1 MLRRSIFLLAVCY
14 LCLTVAASLINQAA
28 ATGTFNVLS
37 MNVNGF
43 PAFIIP
49 TDTWNNKETYTM
61 YMGQKLAEYNYG
73 VINVQEDFD
82 YHTTLY
88 KYDNHTFRTAT
99 TGGALI
105 GSGLNTLSKYDWID
119 FSRFDWDQYGDLDE
133 YLLEKGFTFM
143 RVRIDEGVYIDMINL
158 DVSRDIRT
166 FNVAAQR
173 SQIHQLINVIK
184 ANSAGN
190 AVIVFGDMS
199 LKSTYS
205 SSKHNIHLLT
215 NQTGLTD
222 AWVQAIGRDPL
233 AAGTD
238 TSECPQG
245 VPSNINCEVGDKVFY
260 RGSPVIN
267 LKSTGFFYDTSRFLS
282 PENKPLTDHH
292 PVRVEFA
299 YTLTDGLRQSRLCGG
314 PHGTWFNDLSSIP
327 ASPKLDYITLRGAD
341 RLDGITL
348 GLSSR
353 QNFTHGGPGGDSY
366 SLRMIPGD
374 YVTSVKLCWGKKY
387 RHTRIFYAQANTS
400 WGHSVHAGTKTQNC
414 TTLTA
419 PGGYGVVGTYG
430 RAGVEID
437 RLGFIYA
444 QQEDHRAPQ

>member
-14 LCLTVAASLINQAA
+14 LCLAVAASLINQAA

-73 VINVQEDFD
+73 DFD

-119 FSRFDWDQYGDLDE
+119 FSRFDWDQYD
-133 YLLEKGFTFM
+133 
-143 RVRIDEGVYIDMINL
+143 
-158 DVSRDIRT
+158 
-166 FNVAAQR
+166 
-173 SQIHQLINVIK
+173 
-184 ANSAGN
+184 
-190 AVIVFGDMS
+190 

-205 SSKHNIHLLT
+205 SSKHNIRLLT

-233 AAGTD
+233 AAGTN

-314 PHGTWFNDLSSIP
+314 PHGTWFNDLASIP

-419 PGGYGVVGTYG
+419 PGGYGVVGSYG
-430 RAGVEID
+430 RAGVETD